1 MKRKQSHPYIVNP
14 EALAVKERSG
24 NFSQFV
30 TLLLRASKLN
40 DEQDRELA
48 NRELDLF
55 IEKILNSERKEN

>member
-1 MKRKQSHPYIVNP
+1 MRKQLHPYIVNP

-40 DEQDRELA
+40 ENEQDRELA

-55 IEKILNSERKEN
+55 IEKVLNNERKEN

>member
-30 TLLLRASKLN
+30 TLLMRASKLN
-40 DEQDRELA
+40 KNEQDRELA
-48 NRELDLF
+48 NRKLDLF
-55 IEKILNSERKEN
+55 IEEILAAEKV